1 MADEPMI
8 TVVVPTYNL
17 GQFFKDSA
25 ESLLKQDY
33 PNFEVFL
40 IDDASTDGTGKAV
53 DAVAAQDERFHA
65 VHFPKHEGVSVA
77 RNYGIDHAS
86 GEFVTFVDGDDQVKP
101 AFLRMLVEG
110 FAQGPADVVTVG
122 YTWGRWFESHG
133 AKQGW
138 QAVSKRAMFD
148 AVRARG
154 DEIGGY
160 VWNKA
165 FRVSVLRD
173 KHIRYDESLTL
184 AEDLLFT
191 TEAVVAGDGFWFN
204 PAVLYDKIN
213 RPGST
218 IHSATMAM
226 RQKEQAVRRQMDALG
241 DKI

>member
-1 MADEPMI
+1 MADTPMI

-17 GQFFKDSA
+17 GDFFADSVK
-25 ESLLKQDY
+25 SLMAQDY
-33 PNFEVFL
+33 ANFEVFL
-40 IDDASTDGTGKAV
+40 IDDASTDQTGEQVTAAAAKDPRFKAV
-53 DAVAAQDERFHA
+53 RFPTHQ
-65 VHFPKHEGVSVA
+65 GVSVA

-86 GEFVTFVDGDDQVKP
+86 GEFITFVDGDDQVEP
-101 AFLRMLVEG
+101 AFLSTLVAG
-110 FAQGPADVVTVG
+110 FAQGPADIVTVG
-122 YTWGRWFESHG
+122 YTWGHWFQSHG
-133 AKQGW
+133 GGQGW
-138 QAVSKRAMFD
+138 QAVSKRAMFN

-154 DEIGGY
+154 DAIGGY

-165 FRVSVLRD
+165 FRVSMLRE
-173 KHIRYDESLTL
+173 KHIRYDESLAL

-204 PAVLYDKIN
+204 PAVLYEKIN

-241 DKI
+241 SKI